1 MTRTLRLLSL
11 YPGHMNV
18 YGDRG
23 NMVVLTKRLEWRGYR
38 SEVIEHHPGDSIP
51 TDVDLIVG
59 GGGQDSGQ
67 LHIQPDLQR
76 NAATL
81 RGLAEDEIPMLMICG
96 LYQLFGH
103 TLTAHN
109 GSAMDGIGI
118 LDVHTVFGRDR
129 ITGNV
134 TADTDDWGPLVG
146 YENHAGRTFL
156 GVDAEL
162 LGTTATGSGNNGDDG
177 TEGAR
182 YRNIIGTYLHGP
194 VLPKNPALA
203 DALLTM
209 ALSRQQPSVLTDL
222 PPLGEKEAR
231 ATATTRRR

>member
-1 MTRTLRLLSL
+1 MTRPLRLLTL

-38 SEVIEHHPGDSIP
+38 SEVIEHHPGDAVP

-67 LHIQPDLQR
+67 LHIQPDLHH

-81 RGLAEDEIPMLMICG
+81 RGLAGDGVPMLMICG

-103 TLTAHN
+103 TLTAHS

-118 LDVHTVFGRDR
+118 LDVHTVFGPDR
-129 ITGNV
+129 IMGNI
-134 TADTDDWGPLVG
+134 TADTDEWGPLVG
-146 YENHAGRTFL
+146 YENHAGRTYL
-156 GVDAEL
+156 GIDAEL
-162 LGTTATGSGNNGDDG
+162 LGNTAKGSGNNGADG

-182 YRNIIGTYLHGP
+182 FRNVIGTYLHGP

-203 DALLTM
+203 DALLAM
-209 ALSRQQPSVLTDL
+209 ALSRHQPSVLLDL
-222 PPLGEKEAR
+222 PPLGEADAR
-231 ATATTRRR
+231 AAATARRR